1 MESCSGVSD
10 CSKPLRINI
19 QLREDDVH
27 DEEVGVGEPIV
38 LDSVSFQG
46 LRAVSAHVLRAAAAL
61 NWRVAALRLPSR
73 PAVGRFRRRLQ
84 TPRATFSDPGERRVF
99 DSANIP
105 AAVFPRTWNSG
116 PARTPPWQLVQVVGQ
131 LPRHRLRP
139 SLCRASSFNAQH
151 GLFRAQ
157 VGLGDEYTE
166 IRSPSGLIRPSL
178 LSTRHIF
185 VRRASKSDSL
195 AARQVL
201 SLHLTPDRR
210 IPRHQDVWDTTY
222 STNAH
227 QDGSSARSAE
237 AMDLLPPSGYIR
249 LARCGQA
256 FPPHATP
263 HRCVPRLIVAF
274 HATRTPQTSLRSQ
287 RLECYKRRSN
297 AFASAERVIKTCS
310 TEAYAFARPSHIPD
324 HSTALMT
331 LPTLLCN
338 LGSAVKS
345 HLNALLPA
353 SLPHDLPERRSN
365 VSPSA
370 EQPNSVPSTYL
381 RLRESP
387 SPPSTASSREATYQC
402 PASER
407 IVSALPV
414 FVCTS

>member
-1 MESCSGVSD
+1 MLSSSITSRDVLMSCSSFRGAEMHPVGYILQKQSPID
-10 CSKPLRINI
+10 SIEIRSAGGLGARSPCRGRVELASCCSPSPFTSRHRTISPPPP
-19 QLREDDVH
+19 D
-27 DEEVGVGEPIV
+27 
-38 LDSVSFQG
+38 
-46 LRAVSAHVLRAAAAL
+46 AA
-61 NWRVAALRLPSR
+61 S
-73 PAVGRFRRRLQ
+73 
-84 TPRATFSDPGERRVF
+84 TFSDPGERRAF
-99 DSANIP
+99 DSANLP

-116 PARTPPWQLVQVVGQ
+116 PARTQLVQASPPLSTSFP
-131 LPRHRLRP
+131 LPRVVFQRSAWSVL
-139 SLCRASSFNAQH
+139 
-151 GLFRAQ
+151 AQ

-166 IRSPSGLIRPSL
+166 IRPPSGLIRPSL

-274 HATRTPQTSLRSQ
+274 HATRAPQTSLRSQ

-297 AFASAERVIKTCS
+297 AFASAERAITNAATKFQALHPAPSLGLLTS
-310 TEAYAFARPSHIPD
+310 PTTRP
-324 HSTALMT
+324 
-331 LPTLLCN
+331 
-338 LGSAVKS
+338 
-345 HLNALLPA
+345 
-353 SLPHDLPERRSN
+353 RS
-365 VSPSA
+365 
-370 EQPNSVPSTYL
+370 
-381 RLRESP
+381 
-387 SPPSTASSREATYQC
+387 
-402 PASER
+402 
-407 IVSALPV
+407 
-414 FVCTS
+414 